1 MPSDPKSLS
10 FQQRKAR
17 LRESFLSQLPERLN
31 SAREQIAQLATGN
44 DPQQALKALHL
55 LFHSLKGSSA
65 SFGLQSLSALA
76 KQAEQAVRA
85 ELEGGGETSGALR
98 AELDALTGA
107 LEQQVGAADGS
118 TGPDGE
124 CGFEVPAPHQHP
136 EESGG
141 RQEKWIYLCDDDPV
155 QVQQLTAQLSCFGYQ
170 VTPFTRLD
178 VLRQAVEDKP
188 PAAVIMDVM
197 FPEGIHAGPQ
207 VLAELNTRTGQVV
220 SSVFISSRDDF
231 DARLQAVK
239 AGGSAYCTKPVKA
252 NEIVEILDFLTHR
265 TAPEPFR
272 ILVVDDEPEVA
283 RYHAMVL
290 EEAGMVVK
298 VSTEPREVL
307 AVLDAFKADLVL
319 MDMYMPDCSGPEL
332 AQVLRQ
338 MPGRIS
344 LPIIY
349 VSSETD
355 ANRQF
360 KALEVGADGF
370 VTKPIEPARLV
381 AEVSL
386 RAERMRTL
394 HSLMVRD
401 SLTGL
406 FNHNTIM
413 QFLEVEL
420 ASARRRNSS
429 LCFAMIDVD
438 HFKKVNDTYGHP
450 AGDQVLLALSRGLRL
465 RMRDSDLVG
474 RYGGEEFALV
484 LSGVDIVQ
492 AKQILDALR
501 ENFAKVV
508 FFAGQEEFTCTF
520 SGGVSLYPEFSTA
533 ATLVEAADLAL
544 YRAKHTG
551 RNRIELAHAGDLPA
565 MGSEVGNGRR

>member
-65 SFGLQSLSALA
+65 SFGLQSLSTLA
-76 KQAEQAVRA
+76 RQAEQAVRT
-85 ELEGGGETSGALR
+85 ELEGGGETFDTLL
-98 AELDALTGA
+98 AELDAVTGA
-107 LEQQVGAADGS
+107 LEQQAREAAGS
-118 TGPDGE
+118 AGPDGE
-124 CGFEVPAPHQHP
+124 CGFEVPAPRQHP

-141 RQEKWIYLCDDDPV
+141 RREKWIYLCDDDPV

-178 VLRQAVEDKP
+178 VLRQAVEEKP

-207 VLAELNTRTGQVV
+207 VLAELNTRTGQVA
-220 SSVFISSRDDF
+220 SSVFIASRDDF
-231 DARLQAVK
+231 EARLQAVK

-298 VSTEPREVL
+298 VATEPRQVL
-307 AVLDAFKADLVL
+307 AMLDAFKADLVL
-319 MDMYMPDCSGPEL
+319 MGMYMPDCSGPNL
-332 AQVLRQ
+332 ARVLRQ

-370 VTKPIEPARLV
+370 VTKPIEPA
-381 AEVSL
+381 
-386 RAERMRTL
+386 
-394 HSLMVRD
+394 H
-401 SLTGL
+401 TGL
-406 FNHNTIM
+406 DGGGRRPDCGAGRAAGTVFRRNGNPDPATPAAVAVSPHRRTGGAGGRTRSP
-413 QFLEVEL
+413 LPPD
-420 ASARRRNSS
+420 RRRPVPAAATPGGAVNAA
-429 LCFAMIDVD
+429 LCARAGRSGRSDGRIPGRCARF
-438 HFKKVNDTYGHP
+438 HP
-450 AGDQVLLALSRGLRL
+450 AARSLIFGFDPVSILQGALAGA
-465 RMRDSDLVG
+465 
-474 RYGGEEFALV
+474 GGGA
-484 LSGVDIVQ
+484 
-492 AKQILDALR
+492 
-501 ENFAKVV
+501 
-508 FFAGQEEFTCTF
+508 
-520 SGGVSLYPEFSTA
+520 PA
-533 ATLVEAADLAL
+533 A
-544 YRAKHTG
+544 
-551 RNRIELAHAGDLPA
+551 
-565 MGSEVGNGRR
+565 